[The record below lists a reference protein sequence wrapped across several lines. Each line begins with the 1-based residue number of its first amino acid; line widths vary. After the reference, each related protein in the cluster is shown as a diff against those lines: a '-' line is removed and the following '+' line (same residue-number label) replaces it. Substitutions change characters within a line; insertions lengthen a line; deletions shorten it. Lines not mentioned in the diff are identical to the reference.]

1 LRRHEPWDQTDVV
14 SVITAA
20 LVRVVVATP
29 RSRLLVLDVHDHPLT
44 FSAGQAVLIAQQGE
58 PDRRP
63 YSIASSPHRTLE
75 TGELE
80 VLIAVDEAGQAG
92 PHLPRLAPDTRIDV
106 EGPVGTFIFPE
117 DFPGGH
123 VLFVAGG
130 TGIAPLRAM
139 SDDLLLN
146 RPDCH
151 ISLLYSARSHDEFAF
166 IDEFR
171 QHAHARRLDLHQTVT
186 RDEGTAWIGGR
197 GRIGQAHF
205 EAVLHDPSA
214 TLCFVCGPTA
224 LVTESVGTLEGLGV
238 PRRLIR
244 TEAWL
249 RRAPEHALES

>member
-1 LRRHEPWDQTDVV
+1 V
-14 SVITAA
+14 SVITAP
-20 LVRVVVATP
+20 LVRVLDATP
-29 RSRLLVLDVHDHPLT
+29 RSRLLVLDVHDRALT
-44 FSAGQAVLIAQQGE
+44 FVAGQAVLIAAQGAPE
-58 PDRRP
+58 RRP
-63 YSIASSPHRTLE
+63 YSIASSPHRTIE

-92 PHLPRLAPDTRIDV
+92 AHLPRLAPHTLIEID
-106 EGPVGTFIFPE
+106 GPIGSFVFTD
-117 DFPGGH
+117 DFPGGN

-139 SDDLLLN
+139 TDVLLRD

-171 QHAHARRLDLHQTVT
+171 HYAAAQQLSLHQTVT

-197 GRIGQAHF
+197 GRIGHAHF
-205 EAVLHDPSA
+205 EAVLRDASA
-214 TLCFVCGPTA
+214 TLCFVCGPAA
-224 LVTESVGTLEGLGV
+224 LVTESVGTLEALGV

-249 RRAPEHALES
+249 RRESAHAFELGG

>member
-1 LRRHEPWDQTDVV
+1 MSAP
-14 SVITAA
+14 
-20 LVRVVVATP
+20 LVRVLHATP
-29 RSRLLVLDVHDHPLT
+29 RSRLLVLDVRDRPLT
-44 FSAGQAVLIAQQGE
+44 FEAGQAVLIAAQGAPE
-58 PDRRP
+58 RRP
-63 YSIASSPHRTLE
+63 YSIASSPRHTSE

-80 VLIAVDEAGQAG
+80 VLISVDESGQAG
-92 PHLPRLAPDTRIDV
+92 AHLPRLQPDTLVEI
-106 EGPVGTFIFPE
+106 EGPVGTFVFPD

-139 SDDLLLN
+139 TDHLLRD
-146 RPDCH
+146 RPDCR

-171 QHAHARRLDLHQTVT
+171 QHAAARQLNLHQTVT

-205 EAVLHDPSA
+205 EAVLHEPSA
-214 TLCFVCGPTA
+214 TLCFVCGPAA
-224 LVTESVGTLEGLGV
+224 LVTESVGTLEALGV

-249 RRAPEHALES
+249 RRTPEHALESGG

>member
-1 LRRHEPWDQTDVV
+1 
-14 SVITAA
+14 VITAP
-20 LVRVVVATP
+20 LVRVLDATP
-29 RSRLLVLDVHDHPLT
+29 RSRLLVLDVHNRPLP
-44 FSAGQAVLIAQQGE
+44 FVAGQAVLIAAQGALE
-58 PDRRP
+58 RRP
-63 YSIASSPHRTLE
+63 YSIASSPHRTSE
-75 TGELE
+75 SGELE
-80 VLIAVDEAGQAG
+80 VLIAVDESGQAG
-92 PHLPRLAPDTRIDV
+92 AHLPRLAPNVLIEI
-106 EGPVGTFIFPE
+106 EGPVGTFVFPD
-117 DFPGGH
+117 DFPGGN
-123 VLFVAGG
+123 VLLVAGG

-139 SDDLLLN
+139 EDTLLRD

-171 QHAHARRLDLHQTVT
+171 EHAAARRLNLHQTVT

-214 TLCFVCGPTA
+214 TLCFVCGPAA
-224 LVTESVGTLEGLGV
+224 LVTESVGTLEALGV

-249 RRAPEHALES
+249 RRTPEHALESGSL